1 MSHISLPNGV
11 TKLSIPPHSFHRMQ
25 PLDVTLYGPLKKA
38 YNYECQLFMKVHP
51 NEKLTPSDLPTLF
64 SKAYGHV
71 ATVEKATK
79 GFECTGIFPVNPN
92 IFPEEMFAVSDLLT
106 QQNNDANNENN
117 DQLRMDQNY
126 YYQEITIQF
135 FQPL

>member
-92 IFPEEMFAVSDLLT
+92 IFLKKCLLFQICLPNKT
-106 QQNNDANNENN
+106 TMQI
-117 DQLRMDQNY
+117 MKT
-126 YYQEITIQF
+126 TISYAWIKTTTTKK
-135 FQPL
+135 